1 MRIEQRPVYIAFN
14 GEEFKTEKEC
24 IAYEESNLLQDI
36 MPAFI
41 TAQKI
46 CRNHE
51 HCEGCIFY
59 DTSTDSCIFTGGIP
73 SGWHI

>member
-1 MRIEQRPVYIAFN
+1 MTVEQRPVYIAFN

-24 IAYEESNLLQDI
+24 IEYEESNLLQDI

-46 CRNHE
+46 CRKHE

-59 DTSTDSCIFTGGIP
+59 DTSTDSCIFTRGIP
-73 SGWHI
+73 SGWNI

>member
-1 MRIEQRPVYIAFN
+1 MTVEQRPVYIAFN

-24 IAYEESNLLQDI
+24 IEYEKSNLLQDI

-41 TAQKI
+41 TAQEF

-59 DTSTDSCIFTGGIP
+59 DTSTEGCIFAGTP
-73 SGWHI
+73 SNWSI